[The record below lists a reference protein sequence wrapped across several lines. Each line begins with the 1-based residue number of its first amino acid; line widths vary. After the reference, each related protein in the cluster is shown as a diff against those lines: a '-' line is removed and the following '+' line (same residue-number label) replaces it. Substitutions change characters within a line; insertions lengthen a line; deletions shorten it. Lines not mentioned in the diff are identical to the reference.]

1 MRWLR
6 YRNEMVAAGTN
17 SMMRRLL
24 ESGKGP
30 ILQSPLAYDL
40 RRSMPPATHT
50 APPPDHTPTAPSEPP
65 SLPLILRAPLVTYQ
79 SPTPPDIFQPESG
92 WPDGRP
98 VERWMHGEEGIA

>member
-30 ILQSPLAYDL
+30 TLESPLAYSL
-40 RRSMPPATHT
+40 RRSSQLAM
-50 APPPDHTPTAPSEPP
+50 DRVRLLDRTPTAPSAPP
-65 SLPLILRAPLVTYQ
+65 SLPLILRAPRVLYQ
-79 SPTPPDIFQPESG
+79 SPAPPEIFQPECG
-92 WPDGRP
+92 WPAAAR
-98 VERWMHGEEGIA
+98 VERWIDGAEGTA

>member
-30 ILQSPLAYDL
+30 SLQSPLAYDL
-40 RRSMPPATHT
+40 RRSSQLAMDRVRQ
-50 APPPDHTPTAPSEPP
+50 PDRTPTAPSAPASAPP
-65 SLPLILRAPLVTYQ
+65 EWGLPEVAFRSL
-79 SPTPPDIFQPESG
+79 TPPEVFQPEYG
-92 WPDGRP
+92 WPEWKK
-98 VERWMHGEEGIA
+98 VERWLCDAEGKA

>member
-30 ILQSPLAYDL
+30 KLQSPLAYDL
-40 RRSMPPATHT
+40 RKSSTAAMSKVRS
-50 APPPDHTPTAPSEPP
+50 PDRTPTAPSAPP
-65 SLPLILRAPLVTYQ
+65 SLPLVLRAPRVLYQ
-79 SPTPPDIFQPESG
+79 SPAPPDIFQPESG